1 MESVRKYLSLLFI
14 IVIFQTAVFAIDSDA
29 MKEGKKAFSRKAYGD
44 AIKKF
49 TKHAD
54 SHPQDGEAY
63 MYLGYI
69 YEYKKDY
76 PKSIQN
82 FRRAADLDL
91 DKDQRKT
98 VLLKLALF
106 FNYHQDWNL
115 SATYSAR
122 YLKYD
127 PKNEEVQKIYNRAVG
142 NKGNPSST
150 ANTYT
155 QPTKVEPKHDSKPT
169 DSKQSDSKKD
179 PIKKVDEPIEDKE
192 TTKPS
197 ESYEQILSNQPNL
210 EDVRW
215 DYVLALF
222 DEKKYDK
229 AESNLNIL
237 IEKNPTRSRY
247 HYKMGIIKLR
257 LDDPKSAIESFERA
271 KKNPFS
277 KDTNVFLYFV
287 YLNEGIAYQKLSE
300 IEKAETSFLDAFKQV
315 PKDTPLLALARLYE
329 QKSDW
334 EKCIQSS
341 DKALSINPNQVESHM
356 FRFVCMFEA
365 GTRTKKFES
374 SFAKYSE
381 FVKTKFPDTTQT
393 PEKFQ
398 VGFLKLA
405 RKYTENNAFDTAEIY
420 FTVLEK
426 DQTISTGRE
435 YLFYRGRN
443 YFYSGKIDSAIP
455 YFQKTTGSSA
465 AHYLLA
471 RCYAKKNDLTK
482 TKEEFQ
488 LAADLKPEYWT
499 SSSLEKDF
507 KEVWKDN
514 SFQEFLRTKAGK
526 VPATNPSNP

>member
-1 MESVRKYLSLLFI
+1 MESVRKYLSLVFI
-14 IVIFQTAVFAIDSDA
+14 FVILHTTLFAIDSDA
-29 MKEGKKAFSRKAYGD
+29 MKEGKKAFSKKAYGE

-115 SATYSAR
+115 SATYAAR

-127 PKNEEVQKIYNRAVG
+127 SKNEEVQKIYNRAVG

-150 ANTYT
+150 QSYSHNV
-155 QPTKVEPKHDSKPT
+155 KVESKP
-169 DSKQSDSKKD
+169 SEAKQSDSKKD
-179 PIKKVDEPIEDKE
+179 TSKKVEEVSDNAEG
-192 TTKPS
+192 TKPS
-197 ESYEQILSNQPNL
+197 EHYEQVLVGQPNL

-222 DEKKYDK
+222 EEKKYDL
-229 AESNLNIL
+229 AETNLKNL
-237 IEKNPTRSRY
+237 IEKNPSRSRY
-247 HYKMGIIKLR
+247 HYKLGIVKLR
-257 LDDPKSAIESFERA
+257 QDDPKSAIESFERA

-277 KDTNVFLYFV
+277 KDTNVFLYYV
-287 YLNEGIAYQKLSE
+287 YLNEGIAYQKLAE
-300 IEKAETSFLDAFKQV
+300 LDKAETSFQQAYKQLQ
-315 PKDTPLLALARLYE
+315 KDPPLLALARLYE

-334 EKCIQSS
+334 ENCISS
-341 DKALSINPNQVESHM
+341 ADKALSLNPEQIESHI

-365 GTRTKKFES
+365 GKRTKKFEN

-381 FVKTKFPDTTQT
+381 FIDSKYPDLTQT
-393 PEKFQ
+393 PEKYQ
-398 VGFLKLA
+398 VGFIKLA
-405 RKYTENNAFDTAEIY
+405 RRYTETNAFEKAETY
-420 FTVLEK
+420 FSFLEK
-426 DQTISTGRE
+426 VPANLESRE
-435 YLFYRGRN
+435 FLFYRGRN
-443 YFYSGKIDSAIP
+443 YFYSGKVDAAITIL
-455 YFQKTTGSSA
+455 QKVSGSSSGY
-465 AHYLLA
+465 YLLA
-471 RCYAKKNDLTK
+471 RCYSKKGDLTK
-482 TKEEFQ
+482 TKEQFK

-499 SSSLEKDF
+499 SESLEKDF
-507 KEVWKDN
+507 KDVWKDV
-514 SFQEFLRTKAGK
+514 SFREFIKTKAGT
-526 VPATNPSNP
+526 VSAQSLP

>member
-1 MESVRKYLSLLFI
+1 M
-14 IVIFQTAVFAIDSDA
+14 
-29 MKEGKKAFSRKAYGD
+29 
-44 AIKKF
+44 
-49 TKHAD
+49 
-54 SHPQDGEAY
+54 
-63 MYLGYI
+63 
-69 YEYKKDY
+69 
-76 PKSIQN
+76 
-82 FRRAADLDL
+82 
-91 DKDQRKT
+91 
-98 VLLKLALF
+98 
-106 FNYHQDWNL
+106 
-115 SATYSAR
+115 
-122 YLKYD
+122 
-127 PKNEEVQKIYNRAVG
+127 
-142 NKGNPSST
+142 
-150 ANTYT
+150 
-155 QPTKVEPKHDSKPT
+155 
-169 DSKQSDSKKD
+169 
-179 PIKKVDEPIEDKE
+179 
-192 TTKPS
+192 
-197 ESYEQILSNQPNL
+197 
-210 EDVRW
+210 
-215 DYVLALF
+215 
-222 DEKKYDK
+222 
-229 AESNLNIL
+229 
-237 IEKNPTRSRY
+237 
-247 HYKMGIIKLR
+247 
-257 LDDPKSAIESFERA
+257 
-271 KKNPFS
+271 
-277 KDTNVFLYFV
+277 FLYYV
-287 YLNEGIAYQKLSE
+287 YLNEGIAYLKLSE

-381 FVKTKFPDTTQT
+381 FVKTKFPDPTQT

>member
-1 MESVRKYLSLLFI
+1 MESVRKYLSFVFI
-14 IVIFQTAVFAIDSDA
+14 FVIIHTTAFAIDSDA
-29 MKEGKKAFSRKAYGD
+29 MKEGKKAFSKKAYGE

-82 FRRAADLDL
+82 FRRAVELDL

-142 NKGNPSST
+142 NKGNPSSSQS
-150 ANTYT
+150 YS
-155 QPTKVEPKHDSKPT
+155 QPQRQEPKHTEP
-169 DSKQSDSKKD
+169 KQSDLKKDTSKKQEE
-179 PIKKVDEPIEDKE
+179 VSEDQE
-192 TTKPS
+192 STKPS
-197 ESYEQILSNQPNL
+197 SYYEQVLANQPNL

-222 DEKKYDK
+222 EEKKYDL
-229 AESNLNIL
+229 AETNLKTL
-237 IEKNPTRSRY
+237 IENNPNRSRY
-247 HYKMGIIKLR
+247 HYKLGIVKLR
-257 LDDPKSAIESFERA
+257 QDDPKSAIEFFERA

-277 KDTNVFLYFV
+277 KDTNVFLYYV
-287 YLNEGIAYQKLSE
+287 YLNEGFAYQKLAE
-300 IEKAETSFLDAFKQV
+300 LDKAETSFQQAYKQLQ
-315 PKDTPLLALARLYE
+315 KDPPLLALARLYE

-334 EKCIQSS
+334 ENCISS
-341 DKALSINPNQVESHM
+341 ADKALSLNPNQVESHM

-365 GTRTKKFES
+365 GQRTKKFET
-374 SFAKYSE
+374 SFSKYSE
-381 FVKTKFPDTTQT
+381 FIDSKFPDLTQT
-393 PEKFQ
+393 PEKYQ

-405 RKYTENNAFDTAEIY
+405 RRYTETNAFDKAETY
-420 FTVLEK
+420 FSVLEK
-426 DQTISTGRE
+426 DAVKAETRE
-435 YLFYRGRN
+435 FLFYRGRN
-443 YFYSGKIDSAIP
+443 YFYSGKVDLAITIL
-455 YFQKTTGSSA
+455 QKVTGSSSG
-465 AHYLLA
+465 HYLLA
-471 RCYAKKNDLTK
+471 RCYSKKGDISK
-482 TKEEFQ
+482 TKEQFK
-488 LAADLKPEYWT
+488 LAADLKPEYWV
-499 SSSLEKDF
+499 SESLEKDF
-507 KEVWKDN
+507 KDVWKDVN
-514 SFQEFLRTKAGK
+514 FREFIKTKAGT
-526 VPATNPSNP
+526 VSSQN